1 METLLLIIISSAI
14 VNNVVLSQF
23 LGLCPFLGV
32 SKKVD
37 TALGMGVAVIFVITI
52 SAFITSLIYKFILVT
67 LGLEYLQ
74 TIVFILV
81 IAALVQFV
89 EMFLK
94 KSVPS
99 LYEALGVYLPLITTN
114 CAVLGVALNSV
125 TYGYNILESH
135 HLRFWY
141 FLRFYHFYRDS
152 GRYPGEDGIQRDL
165 CFMER
170 YADRTRDSG
179 TDVHRVFRIFRYH
192 LTGGKRCG
200 SYRRSK
206 CVGKGEKMS
215 VTGIILAAAV
225 VGGTGLVISIL
236 LGIASEK
243 FKVPVDEKEI
253 AVRECLPGNN
263 CGGCGFAGCDALAKA
278 IAQGEAPVSA
288 CPVGGSA
295 VAAKIGEIMG
305 VETGDMEKMVAFV
318 KCAGTCEKA
327 SSKYKYFGNE
337 DCVSAISVP
346 GGGPKACEYGCTGF
360 GSCVKVCDFD
370 AIHIVNGIAL
380 VDKEKCVACGKC
392 VSVCPKSL
400 IELVPYKAEHKV
412 ACNSKAFGKAVKEV
426 CAAGCIGC
434 KLCVKTCEDGA
445 ITVENNIAHI
455 DYSKC
460 TGCGK
465 CAEKCPAKV
474 IL

>member
-1 METLLLIIISSAI
+1 
-14 VNNVVLSQF
+14 
-23 LGLCPFLGV
+23 
-32 SKKVD
+32 
-37 TALGMGVAVIFVITI
+37 
-52 SAFITSLIYKFILVT
+52 
-67 LGLEYLQ
+67 
-74 TIVFILV
+74 
-81 IAALVQFV
+81 
-89 EMFLK
+89 
-94 KSVPS
+94 
-99 LYEALGVYLPLITTN
+99 
-114 CAVLGVALNSV
+114 
-125 TYGYNILESH
+125 
-135 HLRFWY
+135 
-141 FLRFYHFYRDS
+141 
-152 GRYPGEDGIQRDL
+152 
-165 CFMER
+165 
-170 YADRTRDSG
+170 
-179 TDVHRVFRIFRYH
+179 
-192 LTGGKRCG
+192 
-200 SYRRSK
+200 
-206 CVGKGEKMS
+206 MS

-295 VAAKIGEIMG
+295 VAAKIGEIIG

-455 DYSKC
+455 DYSKY
-460 TGCGK
+460 TGCDK